1 MYLKEHRAGDRLI
14 VAACD
19 QELIGQKLKHGNV
32 VVEIT
37 ESFYKG
43 DIVSEKQVQSAL
55 GRATSANLFG
65 KKTIECALE
74 CGMINPESIITING
88 VPHAQL
94 YRI

>member
-1 MYLKEHRAGDRLI
+1 MYLKEHRTRDRLI

-19 QELIGQKLKHGNV
+19 QELIGQKLNQGDV

-74 CGMINPESIITING
+74 CRMIDPESIITING